1 MRSTH
6 QSGLA
11 PLSGKVRTLLASSLR
26 ILPRLAGEDPTGMPF
41 NTPFVSVV
49 AQVDYQCSMVPPHST
64 VAWSPRA
71 SYEAAALCLWRPR
84 LHWWIPSA
92 TSPAQTS
99 TAFLWALHPSPL
111 RQGVSEAVHASVT
124 CSGGAAH
131 SGLSGAPGV
140 SNPWTALIL
149 GESSASLVRYAAT
162 L

>member
-1 MRSTH
+1 LRSTH

-41 NTPFVSVV
+41 NTPFVSAV
-49 AQVDYQCSMVPPHST
+49 AQVDSQCSMVPPHSA

-71 SYEAAALCLWRPR
+71 NYEAAARCLLLPHP
-84 LHWWIPSA
+84 HWWTPSA
-92 TSPAQTS
+92 ASPALTS
-99 TAFLWALHPSPL
+99 TASLWALRPSPL
-111 RQGVSEAVHASVT
+111 RQGVSETVHASVAW
-124 CSGGAAH
+124 SGATAR
-131 SGLSGAPGV
+131 SGLSGALGV

-149 GESSASLVRYAAT
+149 GESLASLVRYAAT